1 MRGLALGLLAVV
13 AVAAGSAGAA
23 PQRDALIRPGV
34 GIGQVRVGMTFAQ
47 VRRTLGPP
55 EAVLRRRPF
64 GFGGHYTEYGWN
76 GTDWTVAV
84 TGRGDRARV
93 VSVATG
99 LRRERTRIRRVGVGS
114 TELAVRRGLGAR
126 CFGKEERVDPITG
139 EKVYSPTF
147 GKDSMTCFLGR
158 SQKAPHTTFSLIEQC
173 RIPAPHPMQCP
184 GEERV
189 YRVYEVKVGEPRFIW
204 GYWGR

>member
-1 MRGLALGLLAVV
+1 MRTLGLAAVIAAALAVGT
-13 AVAAGSAGAA
+13 ASAA

-34 GIGQVRVGMTFAQ
+34 GIGNVRVGLTLAH
-47 VRRTLGPP
+47 VRRALGRP
-55 EAVLRRRPF
+55 EAVMRQRRYGF
-64 GFGGHYTEYGWN
+64 GFYTEYAWS
-76 GTDWTVAV
+76 GTDWIVAV
-84 TGRGDRARV
+84 VGRRDRARV

-99 LRRERTRIRRVGVGS
+99 LRRERTRLRKVGVGS
-114 TELAVRRGLGAR
+114 TEQAVRRGLGAR

-139 EKVYSPTF
+139 EKVYSPTV
-147 GKDSMTCFLGR
+147 GKDTMTCFLGR

-173 RIPAPHPMQCP
+173 RVLLPTHVHCP
-184 GEERV
+184 GEQRV

>member
-1 MRGLALGLLAVV
+1 MRLLGVVALLALAL
-13 AVAAGSAGAA
+13 AAGYASAA
-23 PQRDALIRPGV
+23 PERDALIRPGV
-34 GIGQVRVGMTFAQ
+34 GIGQVRVGQTLAQ
-47 VRRTLGPP
+47 VRRVLGRP
-55 EAVLRRRPF
+55 EVMLRQRPY
-64 GFGGHYTEYGWN
+64 GFGARYTEYAWN

-184 GEERV
+184 GEVRV
-189 YRVYEVKVGEPRFIW
+189 YRVYEVKVGEPRFIY